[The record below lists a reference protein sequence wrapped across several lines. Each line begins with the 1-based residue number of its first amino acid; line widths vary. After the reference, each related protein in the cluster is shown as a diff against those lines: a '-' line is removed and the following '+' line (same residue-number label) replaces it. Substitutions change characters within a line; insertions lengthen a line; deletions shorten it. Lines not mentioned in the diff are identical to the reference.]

1 MSIATFIEANAGT
14 GKTYELTSHILQK
27 VSDGVPLKEICAVT
41 FTEKAATEM
50 VERLRTRMAE
60 LVSTGHMDAKRF
72 EEVNQGFIGT
82 IHAFCTQVLKRYGNR
97 IGLTP
102 LFEVD
107 ADQSH
112 FTELFE
118 SHWDRFLSG
127 VLRGMREPY
136 PKLIEIFGIE
146 NLKVL
151 AEHLSSRRYTF
162 TKPDGS
168 VEWLFNLIQDPDA
181 WNANESHRWDAAFLN
196 GLKEPQKNR
205 ASLSF
210 MLAFQQTTLKDTAW
224 KNAIKDALN
233 YRNDDVY
240 EAVHS
245 LMHDFVRYVLEEYK
259 SLGYLRYD
267 DLILDTRNLLRDHT
281 DVRRRL
287 KERYRIVL
295 VDEMQDTDPVQ
306 YEIFLYLCEQDNI
319 ESDFRLHDLASG
331 KFTLKLQPRK
341 LFVVGDPKQSIYG
354 FRSADPEAYSTIKNI
369 LGKEAVEVTALT
381 GNYRS
386 CKNLVEFTN
395 ALAERLFPGLEPEPS
410 ITKKDYC
417 NEYEIH
423 DCVRLVKI
431 ETDENDALHLRI
443 LSEANWLAKEIKE
456 RAESEAEGN
465 RYRGTAILLRRLT
478 NAHLYVDALSA
489 RGIPVVIEGEKFF
502 FQSQE
507 VIDFVNLLKWIV
519 DDMDLIAMAATL
531 RSPLFGLSDLE
542 LAIFFSILNT
552 IPKADEPFP
561 TAESALAM
569 VLKDASTERRET
581 ILSFQK
587 SVVEI
592 RRMMPQLNP
601 GKLVDEVLARFP
613 LLSLAAIS
621 YGNHR
626 REISPLNI
634 LKIHKQALEAD
645 LDPLVSTY
653 SFVKQLERYSRE
665 LKDLG
670 QEAVADEGVDAVK
683 ILSIHRAK
691 GLDFPIT
698 YIALTDYGGGNYVDK
713 TDIKQDWRTDTA
725 SVKIGGFTEANY
737 LRMMYAKRSLV
748 KPKVKVKT
756 GFELDLSDEEKR
768 VLYVAAT
775 RAKHELCFT
784 LAGDDPKNT
793 GGKNIFAFLDF
804 IHPDVNVTMDKA
816 EPWLPSGV
824 LSSAREKISLEPV
837 ATAWSEIESIRNR
850 RTLPVLN
857 SITAEAL
864 SLKAGVIDVGN
875 EILRPGLA
883 DAGSEGRASQL
894 AEEAESEFEFVS
906 MHARIV
912 GLLCHAVLEQID
924 FQSPNNFRSLLEIEK
939 CKLSDAH
946 SGFDLEA
953 AEDDAEKIL
962 ETFLQSAAANWIASL
977 EILGREVPVCVFDQ
991 NQNKALT
998 GTIDL
1003 LAMDQAGQYYLLD
1016 YKAVTEVDEESLQT
1030 YAKQMEL
1037 YGRALN
1043 ISHTSRLIL
1052 LKSGKIVDL
1061 PPGSRRGL

>member
-1 MSIATFIEANAGT
+1 MGIATFIEANAGT
-14 GKTYELTSHILQK
+14 GKTYELTSHILKK

-60 LVSTGHMDAKRF
+60 LVSIGEMEPKRF

-82 IHAFCTQVLKRYGNR
+82 IHAFCTQVLKRYGSR

-112 FTELFE
+112 FDELFE

-136 PKLIEIFGIE
+136 PKLIEVFGIE
-146 NLKVL
+146 NLKLL
-151 AEHLSSRRYTF
+151 AEHLTSRRYTF
-162 TKPDGS
+162 QKPDGS
-168 VEWLFNLIQDPDA
+168 VEWLFDLIQDTNA
-181 WNANESHRWDAAFLN
+181 WNANENHRWDSAFLS
-196 GLKEPQKNR
+196 GLKDPQKNR
-205 ASLSF
+205 TALNF
-210 MLAFQQTTLKDTAW
+210 MLAFQQTTIKDTSW

-233 YRNDDVY
+233 YRNDEIY

-245 LMHDFVRYVLEEYK
+245 LMRDFVLNVLDEYK

-267 DLILDTRNLLRDHT
+267 DLILDTRNLLRDHP

-287 KERYRIVL
+287 KERYRSVL

-354 FRSADPEAYSTIKNI
+354 FRSADPEAYTTIKNI

-395 ALAERLFPGLEPEPS
+395 ALAERLFPGVEPEPS
-410 ITKKDYC
+410 ITKTDYC
-417 NEYEIH
+417 SGFEIH

-431 ETDENDALHLRI
+431 ETEENDALHLRI
-443 LSEANWLAKEIKE
+443 LSEANWLANEIKE
-456 RAESEAEGN
+456 RSESATEN
-465 RYRGTAILLRRLT
+465 NLYRGTAILLRKLT

-519 DDMDLIAMAATL
+519 DDMDVIAMAATL

-542 LAIFFSILNT
+542 LALFFSIMKT
-552 IPKADEPFP
+552 IPRQDEQPP
-561 TAESALAM
+561 TAETALTAI
-569 VLKDASTERRET
+569 LKNAPAERKET
-581 ILSFQK
+581 NLNFLK
-587 SVVEI
+587 SVGEI
-592 RRMMPQLNP
+592 RRLMPQLNP

-613 LLSLAAIS
+613 ILSLAAIS

-626 REISPLNI
+626 RDISPLNI

-645 LDPLVSTY
+645 LDPLISTY

-670 QEAVADEGVDAVK
+670 QEAVADEGVDAVR

-698 YIALTDYGGGNYVDK
+698 YIALTDYGGGNYVER
-713 TDIKQDWRTDTA
+713 TDIKQNWKTDTA
-725 SVKIGGFTEANY
+725 SLKIGGFTEANY
-737 LRMMYAKRSLV
+737 LRMQYANRSVIKR
-748 KPKVKVKT
+748 KTKIKT

-775 RAKHELCFT
+775 RAKLELCFT

-793 GGKNIFAFLDF
+793 GGKNIFAFLDLV
-804 IHPDVNVTMDKA
+804 HPDVNVTLEKA
-816 EPWLPSGV
+816 DPWLPSGI
-824 LSSAREKISLEPV
+824 LNSTREKISLEPV
-837 ATAWSEIESIRNR
+837 VNAWNEIEALRSR

-864 SLKAGVIDVGN
+864 QHEPVEV
-875 EILRPGLA
+875 
-883 DAGSEGRASQL
+883 GSENRDAEL
-894 AEEAESEFEFVS
+894 KEEAETEWEFVS

-912 GLLCHAVLEQID
+912 GLLCHGVLEQID
-924 FQSPNNFRSLLEIEK
+924 FQAPDNFRSLLEVEK

-946 SGFDLEA
+946 SAFDLEA
-953 AEDDAEKIL
+953 AEDVAEKIL
-962 ETFLQSAAANWIASL
+962 GTFLHSDAAKWITSL
-977 EILGREVPVCVFDQ
+977 DILGREVPVCIFDQ
-991 NQNKALT
+991 RQNKTLT

-1003 LAMDQAGQYYLLD
+1003 FAKDQTGQHFLVD
-1016 YKAVTEVDEESLQT
+1016 YKTVDDVDTESLKT
-1030 YAKQMEL
+1030 YRKQMEL

-1043 ISHTSRLIL
+1043 VPLSPRLIL
-1052 LKSGKIVDL
+1052 LKSGKVVEL
-1061 PPGSRRGL
+1061 

>member
-1 MSIATFIEANAGT
+1 MTIATFIEANAGT
-14 GKTYELTSHILQK
+14 GKTYELTSHILKK
-27 VSDGVPLKEICAVT
+27 VAEGVPLREICAVT

-60 LVSTGHMDAKRF
+60 LVASGEMEAKRF
-72 EEVNQGFIGT
+72 QEVNQGFIGT
-82 IHAFCTQVLKRYGNR
+82 IHAFCTQVLKRYGSR

-112 FTELFE
+112 FDELFE

-136 PKLIEIFGIE
+136 PKLIEVFGIE
-146 NLKVL
+146 NLRLL
-151 AEHLSSRRYTF
+151 AQHLSSRRF
-162 TKPDGS
+162 KFEKPDGS
-168 VEWLFNLIQDPDA
+168 VEWLFDLIQDPSA
-181 WNANESHRWDAAFLN
+181 WNANENHRWDFAFLS
-196 GLKEPQKNR
+196 GLKDLQQNR
-205 ASLSF
+205 TPLNF
-210 MLAFQQTTLKDTAW
+210 MLAFQQTTIKDTTW

-245 LMHDFVRYVLEEYK
+245 LMRDFVRNVLHEYK

-281 DVRRRL
+281 DVRKRL
-287 KERYRIVL
+287 KERYRVVL

-354 FRSADPEAYSTIKNI
+354 FRSADPGAYETIKNI

-410 ITKKDYC
+410 TTKKNYC
-417 NEYEIH
+417 EGYEIH

-443 LSEANWLAKEIKE
+443 LSEANWLAKEIQE
-456 RAESEAEGN
+456 RAEGAAEGN
-465 RYRGTAILLRRLT
+465 LYRGTAILLRRLT

-519 DDMDLIAMAATL
+519 DDMDVIAMAATL
-531 RSPLFGLSDLE
+531 RSPLFGLSDAE
-542 LAIFFSILNT
+542 LAIFFSILKTPPN
-552 IPKADEPFP
+552 PGEQSA
-561 TAESALAM
+561 TAESALGT
-569 VLKDASTERRET
+569 VLKEASEARKET
-581 ILSFQK
+581 VLNFLK
-587 SVVEI
+587 SIGEI
-592 RRMMPQLNP
+592 RRLMPELNP

-613 LLSLAAIS
+613 ILSLAAIS
-621 YGNHR
+621 YGAHR

-645 LDPLVSTY
+645 LDPLISTY
-653 SFVKQLERYSRE
+653 SFVKQLERFSRE

-691 GLDFPIT
+691 GLDFPNT
-698 YIALTDYGGGNYVDK
+698 YIALTDYGGGNYVEK

-737 LRMMYAKRSLV
+737 LRMQYANRSVIKR
-748 KPKVKVKT
+748 KAKVKT

-793 GGKNIFAFLDF
+793 GGKNIFAFLDL
-804 IHPDVNVTMDKA
+804 IHPDVNVTLEKA
-816 EPWLPSGV
+816 EP
-824 LSSAREKISLEPV
+824 
-837 ATAWSEIESIRNR
+837 
-850 RTLPVLN
+850 
-857 SITAEAL
+857 
-864 SLKAGVIDVGN
+864 
-875 EILRPGLA
+875 
-883 DAGSEGRASQL
+883 
-894 AEEAESEFEFVS
+894 
-906 MHARIV
+906 
-912 GLLCHAVLEQID
+912 
-924 FQSPNNFRSLLEIEK
+924 
-939 CKLSDAH
+939 
-946 SGFDLEA
+946 
-953 AEDDAEKIL
+953 
-962 ETFLQSAAANWIASL
+962 
-977 EILGREVPVCVFDQ
+977 
-991 NQNKALT
+991 
-998 GTIDL
+998 
-1003 LAMDQAGQYYLLD
+1003 
-1016 YKAVTEVDEESLQT
+1016 
-1030 YAKQMEL
+1030 
-1037 YGRALN
+1037 
-1043 ISHTSRLIL
+1043 
-1052 LKSGKIVDL
+1052 
-1061 PPGSRRGL
+1061 